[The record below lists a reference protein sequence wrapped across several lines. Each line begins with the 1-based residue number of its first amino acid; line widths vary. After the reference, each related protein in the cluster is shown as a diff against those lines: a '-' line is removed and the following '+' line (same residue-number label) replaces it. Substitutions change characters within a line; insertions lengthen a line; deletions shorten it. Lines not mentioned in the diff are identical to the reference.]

1 MKKTY
6 ENDFIGPELKYC
18 ANNKIK
24 IDLNYDNLLKNDRRF
39 LEFIEGEAVRIDE
52 YYQLALPLKYMELV
66 LPNNRMAPCSY

>member
-6 ENDFIGPELKYC
+6 ENDFIGPESKYC

-24 IDLNYDNLLKNDRRF
+24 IDLNYDNLPKNDRRF
-39 LEFIEGEAVRIDE
+39 LEFIEGEAVMIDE

-66 LPNNRMAPCSY
+66 LPNNRMTPCSY